1 MTLATDKPAKSGVNF
16 ALRHAFALTA
26 TTLLASV
33 IAYLML
39 SPPKTAP
46 SGVLSDKTYHAIAF
60 AGLVFPSAVFYARSL
75 IWMVPVALVFGGV
88 LELIQPY
95 FGRQAEATDFIADA
109 MGIAVGVGI
118 GLLIR
123 RGLFKPIQ

>member
-1 MTLATDKPAKSGVNF
+1 MTLTTDKTLKHGVNF
-16 ALRHAFALTA
+16 AFRHVFALTA
-26 TTLLASV
+26 TILLGCV

-39 SPPKTAP
+39 SPPKTAQN
-46 SGVLSDKTYHAIAF
+46 GVLSDKAYHAIAF

-75 IWMVPVALVFGGV
+75 IWMIPLALVFGGTIEFV
-88 LELIQPY
+88 QPY

-109 MGIAVGVGI
+109 VGITMGVGI

-123 RGLFKPIQ
+123 RGLFKPVL